1 MKGEWTRYVQ
11 RPCPESARR
20 KQCEEKSVKQQ
31 ERRRECV
38 AGEGKEPKPQ
48 SKEPKPKPR
57 PQTKGARWPQT
68 LRLDD
73 YRGPE
78 IVSLLR
84 GSRMAMAV
92 LLPGIVLGA
101 HLYRHNMRRAAAPE
115 RRHEAEPGVEPG
127 AARLE
132 AEETGLKVQE
142 TSTAEADNGLEKT
155 MVWETVYEQGRDHD
169 KLPSNK

>member
-20 KQCEEKSVKQQ
+20 KQCEEKSVQQQ

-38 AGEGKEPKPQ
+38 GGEGKEPKPR
-48 SKEPKPKPR
+48 SKEPNPKPR
-57 PQTKGARWPQT
+57 PQTKAVRWPQT

-101 HLYRHNMRRAAAPE
+101 HLYRHMRRAAAPE
-115 RRHEAEPGVEPG
+115 RRREAETEPG

-132 AEETGLKVQE
+132 TEETGLKVQE
-142 TSTAEADNGLEKT
+142 TSAAEAEDGSEKT
-155 MVWETVYEQGRDHD
+155 MVWETVYEHGRDHD
-169 KLPSNK
+169 